1 MVMEVVR
8 RLIPGVGRVHA
19 TVGPFAQAWREAN
32 AEALQREGALWVAL
46 GDSMSQG
53 IGARDIGGGWV
64 GQLQARWTA
73 AGTSLRLVN
82 LSVTG
87 ARVDDVLDDQIPR
100 LAALGVQPALVTVL
114 VGANDML
121 LRSRRAAAVAS
132 FGRLI
137 DELAGYP
144 TVIATLPR
152 RNPEALAINAL
163 IDDAARA
170 GTVRVA
176 DMRGRTLRSLRGTRA
191 NDHFHP
197 NEIGYTAI
205 CEAFAVGVD
214 PTWLSAAGN
223 DG

>member
-1 MVMEVVR
+1 MAVLR
-8 RLIPGVGRVHA
+8 RLVPGVGRVQA
-19 TVGPFAQAWREAN
+19 QVAPFARAWQASN
-32 AEALQREGALWVAL
+32 AEALGREGPLWVAL

-53 IGARDIGGGWV
+53 IGARDISGGWV

-87 ARVDDVLDDQIPR
+87 ARVADVLDDQIPR
-100 LAALGVQPALVTVL
+100 LAGLGVRPALVTVL

-121 LRSRRAAAVAS
+121 LRGRRAAAVAS
-132 FGRLI
+132 FTRLI

-152 RNPEALAINAL
+152 RNPEALAINAR
-163 IDDAARA
+163 IDEAVRA
-170 GTVRVA
+170 GRIRVA

-191 NDHFHP
+191 EDHFHP
-197 NEIGYTAI
+197 NELGYTSI
-205 CEAFAVGVD
+205 CDAFAAGVD
-214 PTWLSAAGN
+214 PAWLSAT
-223 DG
+223 